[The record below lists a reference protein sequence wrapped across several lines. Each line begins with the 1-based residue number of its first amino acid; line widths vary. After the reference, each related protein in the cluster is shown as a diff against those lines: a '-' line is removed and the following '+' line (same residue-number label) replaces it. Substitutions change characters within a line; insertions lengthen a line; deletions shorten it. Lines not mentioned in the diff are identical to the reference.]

1 MSSCDL
7 PVLPAVLMLIACRL
21 ACCACWAHSG
31 DVVLSGRL
39 FVCIIRTK
47 VAHYDWKRHNECLSY
62 RSCRRDQVS
71 ANGCYTDITES
82 CVASLP
88 LTERKVR
95 GQYMTPAAIG
105 DMMAARLFNGS
116 HANGS
121 MFGTPSVIDPAC
133 GTGTFVAGFRR
144 RASPLFVWRGH
155 GCVSIFL
162 SCEPT
167 FSEAN

>member
-105 DMMAARLFNGS
+105 DMMAARLFN
-116 HANGS
+116 
-121 MFGTPSVIDPAC
+121 P
-133 GTGTFVAGFRR
+133 
-144 RASPLFVWRGH
+144 
-155 GCVSIFL
+155 FL
-162 SCEPT
+162 THTYYFLAIATNLTYTYYFLVLLLNLTYMSDG
-167 FSEAN
+167 